1 MRKADIQFRK
11 LVLVCT
17 NEKPDGK
24 ACCAKKLSP
33 EFYLDLKLAVA
44 GKDPTIRV
52 SKTGCLGNCQSGAVI
67 AIMPDNIYLGDV
79 RESDL
84 EELVTRI
91 TA

>member
-17 NEKPDGK
+17 HEKLEGK

-33 EFYLDLKLAVA
+33 EFFMNLKLAVA
-44 GKDPTIRV
+44 QRDPSIRV
-52 SKTGCLGNCQSGAVI
+52 SRSGCLGNCQSGAVI
-67 AIMPDNIYLGDV
+67 AIMPDNVYLGEV

-84 EELVTRI
+84 DRLVNLI
-91 TA
+91 TS